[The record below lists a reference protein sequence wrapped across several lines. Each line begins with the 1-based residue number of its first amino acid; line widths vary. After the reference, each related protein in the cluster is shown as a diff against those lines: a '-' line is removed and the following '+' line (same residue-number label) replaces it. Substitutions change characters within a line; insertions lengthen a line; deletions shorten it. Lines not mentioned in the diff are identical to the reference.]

1 MIDMEKFAKRLAALR
16 RERGYTGEGL
26 AQRLQVSPQAVS
38 KWENGRCL
46 PETAILPELAKA
58 LDCSIDSLLL
68 PGELLILEAVYTDGQ
83 TQIPVTQFVNSM
95 VRDSRLNIRV
105 STQLIGVALKSD
117 RLKLLTVKYQTPG
130 GIYYSFALQNE
141 NFVLDKESIGFS
153 EDTGRL
159 RVIGAYYGNEKSCT
173 CVMGKLEHYQYFKW
187 DRIMVNHETFPSD
200 TASDDTEYLTL
211 IYLNPEGIQVVSCPE
226 NETLYYGE
234 NRTRFV
240 LRDHSGWIL
249 KDIMRLAWEK
259 GMECPWAGSLYAAL
273 RYLGEPY
280 TYQQIM
286 GMSGACYRICFTDV
300 WDFSC
305 TDALVAFD
313 YLEPLSK
320 ALGYAFRM
328 ADRLEKQER
337 KAERMSIMEDI
348 QNGRPVLAINLRVAP
363 EWGIITGYTDG
374 GSRFLCRTYFDK
386 EVFDAL
392 EAGKAQNP
400 EEGKAQNPEGRKA
413 QNPQESRAL
422 GENGGYLFSDFWPFL
437 ILHFGKKK
445 ETPPPLAILKASLEV
460 LVRAFH
466 AGKSRGYYQGREA
479 YEAWMRGLLE
489 EADFDLENDR
499 EKVLRRLSVNDN
511 MLCHLIDSRQ
521 AAACWLKENIAL
533 LDGKE
538 KEALGGIAKN
548 CQKIADMALTFREKV
563 GRLSACEIQYN
574 TICFFGA
581 DTPVLRREQAKLL
594 GAALK
599 LEEESSNLAGG
610 ILEME

>member
-1 MIDMEKFAKRLAALR
+1 MIDMEKFAKRLAVLR

-337 KAERMSIMEDI
+337 KAERRSIVEDI
-348 QNGRPVLAINLRVAP
+348 QNGRPVLAINLL
-363 EWGIITGYTDG
+363 
-374 GSRFLCRTYFDK
+374 S
-386 EVFDAL
+386 
-392 EAGKAQNP
+392 
-400 EEGKAQNPEGRKA
+400 
-413 QNPQESRAL
+413 
-422 GENGGYLFSDFWPFL
+422 L
-437 ILHFGKKK
+437 IH
-445 ETPPPLAILKASLEV
+445 I
-460 LVRAFH
+460 
-466 AGKSRGYYQGREA
+466 
-479 YEAWMRGLLE
+479 
-489 EADFDLENDR
+489 
-499 EKVLRRLSVNDN
+499 
-511 MLCHLIDSRQ
+511 
-521 AAACWLKENIAL
+521 
-533 LDGKE
+533 
-538 KEALGGIAKN
+538 
-548 CQKIADMALTFREKV
+548 
-563 GRLSACEIQYN
+563 
-574 TICFFGA
+574 
-581 DTPVLRREQAKLL
+581 
-594 GAALK
+594 
-599 LEEESSNLAGG
+599 
-610 ILEME
+610 